1 MSRMAM
7 FVQILGEFDVFREP
21 GLDHE
26 RGFWKL
32 QFRDASI
39 VLNDDEAEEVAKKLR
54 KRAEGKTKGQC
65 VGATVSGVIISLKKR
80 DALKLADMLEGKE

>member
-1 MSRMAM
+1 MSRMKM
-7 FVQILGEFDVFREP
+7 FVQILDEFDVFREP

-26 RGFWKL
+26 RGFWNL
-32 QFRDASI
+32 QSRDISF

-54 KRAEGKTKGQC
+54 NRAKDKTKGQC
-65 VGATVSGVIISLKKR
+65 VSTTFSGVIISLKKR

>member
-1 MSRMAM
+1 MSRMSM
-7 FVQILGEFDVFREP
+7 FVVIRGKFDVFREP

-32 QFRDASI
+32 QSRDVSI
-39 VLNDDEAEEVAKKLR
+39 LLNDGEAEEVAKKLR
-54 KRAEGKTKGQC
+54 ERAKDTKKKC
-65 VGATVSGVIISLKKR
+65 VEVSFSDVSISLMKR